1 MWQVGFAFSRIEHA
15 LSMLITNLSE
25 LSGLAAKTERIDALF
40 KGVPP
45 QFSAL
50 IYGRL
55 RILLLTPLQT
65 NNNTLKFMSQ

>member
-40 KGVPP
+40 KGVPLLINLNNGCLRTLLHT
-45 QFSAL
+45 AL
-50 IYGRL
+50 H
-55 RILLLTPLQT
+55 
-65 NNNTLKFMSQ
+65 